1 MRRPIDPILTVA
13 HLDSMPD
20 DGNRYEI
27 IDGELFVSRSPSL
40 EHQRV
45 SGNLFATFR
54 FFLRENQI
62 GEIIAT
68 PGVIFSD
75 YSAVI
80 PDLVY
85 ISQERRQ
92 EIAAGRH
99 ITGAPDLVI
108 EIVSPGGENEHRDR
122 FAKRQLYAK
131 YGVKEYWLVVLE
143 ARAIERY
150 VLDDEALKL
159 QRTFEEPDEL
169 MSDLLPEFSCRV
181 ASIFRT

>member
-1 MRRPIDPILTVA
+1 
-13 HLDSMPD
+13 MPD

-45 SGNLFATFR
+45 SGKIFLTLG
-54 FFLRENQI
+54 FFLRDNPI
-62 GEIIAT
+62 GEIIST

-75 YSAVI
+75 HSAVI

-85 ISQERRQ
+85 ISHERQQ

-143 ARAIERY
+143 TRAIEIH
-150 VLDDEALKL
+150 VLEEGVLKL
-159 QRTFEEPDEL
+159 HGTFEEHDDLTSP
-169 MSDLLPEFSCRV
+169 LLPGFKCEV
-181 ASIFRT
+181 EGIFRR

>member
-1 MRRPIDPILTVA
+1 LLTVTD
-13 HLDSMPD
+13 LDSMPD

-45 SGNLFATFR
+45 SGNI
-54 FFLRENQI
+54 FLALRLLLRDNRL
-62 GEIIAT
+62 GEIIST

-75 YSAVI
+75 HSAVI

-85 ISQERRQ
+85 VSQERRQ

-99 ITGAPDLVI
+99 ITGAPDLII
-108 EIVSPGGENEHRDR
+108 EIVSPGVENEHRDR

-150 VLDDEALKL
+150 VLDEEILKL
-159 QRTFEEPDEL
+159 QSRFEERDEL
-169 MSDLLPEFSCRV
+169 TSALLPGFSCTV